1 MDQVG
6 LQEAPHLWDLY
17 TESFGILQ
25 MLNFFEQRSNPLTES
40 LEGSLYSLEGQ

>member
-1 MDQVG
+1 VG

-25 MLNFFEQRSNPLTES
+25 MLNSF
-40 LEGSLYSLEGQ
+40 